1 MKRAMRIKFSHTR
14 IIKGEFHRIPLK
26 ILKYNEMKTWC
37 LLSLIAL
44 FSISCSVDKQENS
57 ASDMSFRQ
65 IEVINS
71 DDCLW
76 KYKAGKSS
84 EEIAITPP
92 KFEVNG
98 QMIAGV
104 FQTIFVD
111 SLDLDVSR
119 NMKAYTLLG
128 NLKADSALYFKLI
141 FHISENSP
149 FVKFKYELF
158 SKANHRLTKSSG
170 NDNLDYL
177 TFKISDQHTAK
188 ELRLSDYSHK
198 NHSYVPRLLEL
209 KESQFSN
216 NDAVMGPIFIGEKP
230 AQSFLIAYEHG
241 SQYPNAYLNY
251 RLDSTNKVTLSAIK
265 GNYLNNQAI
274 TKNKPFETTW
284 FQIGSVDGKQREL
297 AKEYRSFILNYQS
310 PNTESRKPYVYYNT
324 WGRQEREK
332 WSGKSYQGSITKPVI
347 EKEIKIA
354 HQMGIDVFV
363 IDVGWFDKAGAWN
376 VNTTS
381 FPDTLKQINKLL
393 ESKDMKPGLWYNPSI
408 TAVSSEV
415 ALNHQKWLVRK
426 DGNIRGPFKV
436 WETEKSVNVCMVSDY
451 WRYHADQM
459 IALSKLTGSKYFKW
473 DGIDF
478 DICNDPNHHHGN
490 ESNTPKER
498 EESYGFL
505 MPIYMT
511 KIAQCVQEEIPGA
524 IFDFDV
530 TEATRA
536 VGLSFL
542 SVGKYFAMNNG
553 PYFHNYDLAEK
564 YETPL
569 PNGCSNVFVNP
580 GPARGWI
587 ARSILDYDKW
597 IPMSLFLT
605 HYQVDGGLNS
615 VNINVGSLILGQ
627 NGIWG
632 DILNLPDENVQ
643 LVNTILTKYKTI
655 REDILKS
662 TIRATGNPGDAIEV
676 YEKINPATGNGAI
689 VIISNEGTEYAYCS
703 YSPCSEKYW
712 STQDVNIERD
722 ETGLCKITSKL
733 EEHNALIVLFGVE

>member
-1 MKRAMRIKFSHTR
+1 MK
-14 IIKGEFHRIPLK
+14 
-26 ILKYNEMKTWC
+26 KTIY
-37 LLSLIAL
+37 LLAIGLITLCFA
-44 FSISCSVDKQENS
+44 CSKNNTKNIGS
-57 ASDMSFRQ
+57 KHAFGQ
-65 IEVINS
+65 IQLINT
-71 DDCLW
+71 DECLW
-76 KYKAGKSS
+76 KYRTNQKS
-84 EEIAITPP
+84 EEISIAPP
-92 KFEVNG
+92 VFEVNG
-98 QMIAGV
+98 QQVKAIL
-104 FQTIFVD
+104 QNIEVD
-111 SLDLDVSR
+111 SSKINDNR
-119 NMKAYTLLG
+119 NLTAFTVQGK
-128 NLKADSALYFKLI
+128 LKADTALHLRII
-141 FHISENSP
+141 FHSTKNTP
-149 FVKFKYELF
+149 FVRFKYVLY
-158 SKANHRLTKSSG
+158 SDAGHKLTKKDGKDDLTYLSFSASG
-170 NDNLDYL
+170 YA
-177 TFKISDQHTAK
+177 KAK

-198 NHSYVPRLLEL
+198 NHCYVPRLLEL
-209 KESQFSN
+209 KESQFST
-216 NDAVMGPIFIGEKP
+216 NDAVMGPVFIVEKP

-241 SQYPNAYLNY
+241 SQYPNAFLNY
-251 RLDSTNKVTLSAIK
+251 ELDADKKVTLKAIK

-274 TKNKPFETTW
+274 TKNKPFETIW

-347 EKEIKIA
+347 EKEIAIA
-354 HQMGIDVFV
+354 HQMGVDVFV
-363 IDVGWFDKAGAWN
+363 IDVGWFNKAGEWK

-381 FPDTLKQINKLL
+381 FPDTLKQINQLL
-393 ESKDMKPGLWYNPSI
+393 ESKGMKLGLWYNPSI
-408 TAVSSEV
+408 TAVTSKIAQE
-415 ALNHQKWLVRK
+415 HEDWLVRK
-426 DGNIRGPFKV
+426 DGNIRGPFGV
-436 WETEKSVNVCMVSDY
+436 WETEKSINVCMVSNY
-451 WRYHADQM
+451 WKYHADQM

-473 DGIDF
+473 DGLDF

-511 KIAQCVQEEIPGA
+511 KIAQRVQEEIPGA

-569 PNGCSNVFVNP
+569 PNGCSNIFVNP

-587 ARSILDYDKW
+587 TRSILDYDKW

-676 YEKINPATGNGAI
+676 YETINPATGNGAI
-689 VIISNEGTEYAYCS
+689 VIISNEDTEYAYCS
-703 YSPCSEKYW
+703 YSPCSETYW
-712 STQDVNIERD
+712 SNQDVSIERD
-722 ETGLCKITSKL
+722 EKGMCKITSNL